1 MSIKI
6 YNENRLTRQP
16 FFKLLV
22 AYLEGKSEVTLRQI
36 HKDFPEV
43 KNIDRQIDQFISAGL
58 ILRADRRYQLAFQV
72 FSDEDFPLTVLS
84 VASQTLS
91 VVKNKFSAPFFVDA
105 ESEIARKLDQSWF
118 VQTLMNSTNAIKLN
132 FSSRYDLTTQTLA
145 NYFYKVKEELALS
158 AFETEIYQIIGDV
171 DPDYALKYMTTFLL
185 KFMRKEIVKTKSDI
199 FVQVLEKYG
208 YVEKIS
214 EREYRCLLSFEERE
228 LPEVEFEQAYDF
240 ISAQIQQKNPLENFI
255 SCSTE

>member
-58 ILRADRRYQLAFQV
+58 ISRADRRYQLAFQV
-72 FSDEDFPLTVLS
+72 FSDGDFSLTDLS

-105 ESEIARKLDQSWF
+105 ESEIAQKLDQSWL
-118 VQTLMNSTNAIKLN
+118 VQTLTNSTNAIKLN
-132 FSSRYDLTTQTLA
+132 FSSRYDLSTQTLA
-145 NYFYKVKEELALS
+145 NYFYKVEEELPLS
-158 AFETEIYQIIGDV
+158 AFEAEIYQIIGDV

-185 KFMRKEIVKTKSDI
+185 KFMRKDIVKTKSDI

-228 LPEVEFEQAYDF
+228 IPEVEFERAYDF